1 MTRKRFFHTLI
12 AGAGGLMAAPD
23 VAKAQAAST
32 RIKITGVKAAAI
44 KATRGYA
51 GWVYLRVQTDQGIE
65 GIGEAFSWGGGQNHQ
80 RVRLVRD
87 LAATIGSELIGTNP
101 LEIEAFL
108 SRYARGSTEGFTVAA
123 ASGLFWVSA
132 VSAIEIALWDI
143 AGQVAGL
150 PIHALL
156 GGRVRDGV
164 PLYANH
170 GAYVGINDVAGQ
182 VERAVSTKEAGFHMF
197 KCDPFGQSRGNPSQA
212 EIRAYRK
219 TAQAFR
225 DGLGVDFKLAVDGHV
240 RFDFKG
246 GLRAAKELQ
255 DFNLVFFEEP
265 IPPGRPDL
273 FRKIAESTS
282 IPLAA
287 GERMFD
293 RKQAKDVLDGAVRV
307 IQPEVG
313 NVGGIF
319 EMRKV
324 AAMAQLYD
332 AIVAPHCW
340 CGPVLARAASHVSAT
355 LPNLLAQEYPAT
367 APEDRQENDLLDPPT
382 EIKNGQIVLTDR
394 PGLGSKLNEKLFAS
408 RILS

>member
-1 MTRKRFFHTLI
+1 MTRKQFFKGLTASASGMVASL
-12 AGAGGLMAAPD
+12 GA
-23 VAKAQAAST
+23 VKAQT
-32 RIKITGVKAAAI
+32 TPMRIKITGVKPVAI

-51 GWVYLRVQTDQGIE
+51 GWVFVRVQTDQGIE
-65 GIGEAFSWGGGQNHQ
+65 GVGEAFSWGGGQNIE

-87 LAATIGSELIGTNP
+87 FVGTIGSEIVGTNP

-108 SRYARGSTEGFTVAA
+108 GRFARRFSEGYTVAV

-156 GGRVRDGV
+156 GGSIRASV

-170 GAYVGINDVAGQ
+170 GAYVGISDAAGQ
-182 VERAVSTKEAGFHMF
+182 VERAIRTKEAGFRMF
-197 KCDPFGQSRGNPSQA
+197 KFDPFGPSHGDPDLTQ
-212 EIRAYRK
+212 IRAYRK
-219 TAQAFR
+219 VAQTFR
-225 DGLGVDFKLAVDGHV
+225 DGLGADFKLAVDGHV

-246 GLRAAKELQ
+246 GLRAARELQ

-273 FRKIAESTS
+273 FRKIAESTP

-287 GERMFD
+287 GERIFD
-293 RKQAKDVLDGAVRV
+293 RMQAKQALDSAIRV

-324 AAMAQLYD
+324 AAMAELYD
-332 AIVAPHCW
+332 ALVAPHCW
-340 CGPVLARAASHVSAT
+340 CGPIVTRAAAHVSAT
-355 LPNLLAQEYPAT
+355 LPNLLAQEYPST
-367 APEDRQENDLLDPPT
+367 APEDRWENDLLDPPT
-382 EIKNGQIVLTDR
+382 ELKDGQIVLTDR
-394 PGLGSKLNEKLFAS
+394 PGLGSKLNEKLLAS
-408 RILS
+408 RVLS

>member
-1 MTRKRFFHTLI
+1 MTRKQFFQSVT
-12 AGAGGLMAAPD
+12 AGAGGLMASPGA
-23 VAKAQAAST
+23 AKAQSAAT
-32 RIKITGVKAAAI
+32 RIKITGVKAIAI

-51 GWVYLRVQTDQGIE
+51 GWVFARVQTDQGVE

-87 LAATIGSELIGTNP
+87 LAATIGSEIVGTNP

-108 SRYARGSTEGFTVAA
+108 NRYARRSSEGYTVAV

-156 GGRVRDGV
+156 GGRVRDTV

-170 GAYVGINDVAGQ
+170 GAYVGINDAAGQ
-182 VERAVSTKEAGFHMF
+182 VERAISTKEAGFRMF
-197 KCDPFGQSRGNPSQA
+197 KCDPFGTARGNPVPA
-212 EIRAYRK
+212 EIKAYRK
-219 TAQAFR
+219 TLQAFR
-225 DGLGVDFKLAVDGHV
+225 DGLGADFKLAVDGHV
-240 RFDFKG
+240 KFDLKG
-246 GLRAAKELQ
+246 GVRAARELE

-287 GERMFD
+287 GERIFD
-293 RKQAKDVLDGAVRV
+293 RKQAKDALDSSIRV

-313 NVGGIF
+313 NVGGIL
-319 EMRKV
+319 EMRNV
-324 AAMAQLYD
+324 AAMAELYD
-332 AIVAPHCW
+332 AVVAPHCW
-340 CGPVLARAASHVSAT
+340 CGPVLGRAAGHVSAT

-367 APEDRQENDLLDPPT
+367 APEDRWEKDLLDPPT
-382 EIKNGQIVLTDR
+382 EVRNGNMVLTDR